1 MSSSCRPEETYKP
14 NRNAKEKEISTVENP
29 VGVLIFF
36 AWRNFFMFSSLIA
49 TSVSSYRKECLSTY

>member
-29 VGVLIFF
+29 VGVLIFLLEET
-36 AWRNFFMFSSLIA
+36 SLCFQ
-49 TSVSSYRKECLSTY
+49 V